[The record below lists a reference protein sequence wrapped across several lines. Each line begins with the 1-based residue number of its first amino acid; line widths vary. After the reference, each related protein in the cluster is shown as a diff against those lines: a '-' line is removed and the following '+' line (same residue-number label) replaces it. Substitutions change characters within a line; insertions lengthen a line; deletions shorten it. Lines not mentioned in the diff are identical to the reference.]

1 MVPEQEETAA
11 RGDAAINRQRC
22 GIDQQRAQQSQR
34 EWCGARWP
42 QGREHSPLRLQQVM
56 YRESDGYGA
65 EEQAAKWR
73 RHLPK
78 RANSSVGS
86 EEGGGLA
93 EAARRL
99 PRIGRYGGELAD
111 GTVRRIAQC
120 GEPMGHRPHMWRF
133 APRHRSVRN
142 RHLFPPRS
150 SWRLIAVRRPEGD
163 SPLWVPWPRCE
174 PSRRSI
180 GLHELPC
187 PSSST
192 VLST

>member
-78 RANSSVGS
+78 RANSSIGS

-99 PRIGRYGGELAD
+99 PRIDRHGGELAD
-111 GTVRRIAQC
+111 CTVCRIAQC
-120 GEPMGHRPHMWRF
+120 GEPMGHRPHMRRF
-133 APRHRSVRN
+133 APRHRNIRS
-142 RHLFPPRS
+142 RHLSPHPSFLAPYN
-150 SWRLIAVRRPEGD
+150 RPELMLTRRGPVSYLLSAFRPRKRTA
-163 SPLWVPWPRCE
+163 SPV
-174 PSRRSI
+174 
-180 GLHELPC
+180 
-187 PSSST
+187 
-192 VLST
+192 